1 MTEDDDS
8 SQQEMEALSRRHR
21 HCIEDEEGDGIV
33 RGSGTGSSGFS
44 TTTTTPSTMMMMM
57 KPTILCLLA
66 TETAERF
73 AFYGFRALLV
83 LYLVQELDYSE
94 SAAVAVYAYSN
105 SLAYSTPILG
115 ACLADGPWGRY
126 SVIAR
131 FGTLYLIGLIILTA
145 AASIQTVTTT
155 TTAEEEQHQQRSLGW
170 KRTGSFTG
178 LFLVCL
184 ATGGIKPV
192 VSVRTY
198 VDFQIVFGE
207 INLRSSLV

>member
-8 SQQEMEALSRRHR
+8 SQQETEALSRRNR
-21 HCIEDEEGDGIV
+21 LCIEDEEGDGIV
-33 RGSGTGSSGFS
+33 RGSDSGSSSGFS
-44 TTTTTPSTMMMMM
+44 TTTTTTSTMAMMM

-115 ACLADGPWGRY
+115 ACLADGPWGRFP
-126 SVIAR
+126 VIAR

-145 AASIQTVTTT
+145 AASIPTVTTT
-155 TTAEEEQHQQRSLGW
+155 TMTTAEEEQQQRSSLGW
-170 KRTGSFTG
+170 KRIGSFTG

-198 VDFQIVFGE
+198 VRWTSQ
-207 INLRSSLV
+207 